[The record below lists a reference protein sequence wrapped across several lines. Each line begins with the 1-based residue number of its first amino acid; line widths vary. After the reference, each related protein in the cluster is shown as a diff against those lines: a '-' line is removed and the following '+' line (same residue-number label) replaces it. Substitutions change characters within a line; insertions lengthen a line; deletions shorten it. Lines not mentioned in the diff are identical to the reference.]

1 MFKAAC
7 SQWRQT
13 TPELLMCKIW
23 ITSNFSTQFL
33 TAALRPALAIRNILA
48 EVNESGYNQWES
60 VLHDPQHPI
69 FQMKPDIILLLLSSM
84 ELAFRGDTTPEA
96 VTERIF
102 SAIQA
107 AKRNGNARI
116 VVTLPEPLQEEYLS
130 NSWAY
135 EWRRRICTSLHER
148 VAPDDAVLVDMEP
161 LIRRVGGD
169 AWFSAKYYITAK
181 FPFHPDHTH
190 LYANT
195 LADVVRGI
203 LSSPCK
209 MIITDLDNTL
219 WRGIV
224 GEVGW
229 ENVDL
234 DEGGKGHSFLRIQRF
249 LKHLQRSGVLLA
261 IVSKNQPE
269 IALEVFRRSEMIL
282 QEKDFIAKEINW
294 ERKSQNIRRI
304 LQRLNLSTAGVVFL
318 DDSPVEREEVRS
330 AIPNLIVPELPSEPA
345 EWVPMLQQ
353 MGLFEC
359 GFSTLE
365 SVRRKQYYEE
375 EHRRQAELDSIENY
389 ETFLRKLDIK
399 LTPIEIAENRER
411 VVELINKTNQFNLT
425 TRRFGW
431 SRIEEILSRGGL
443 AFSYRL
449 EDRFGDYG
457 IISVVVLEV
466 EEKNKFRI
474 DTWVM
479 SCRVMGRTVEHAILS
494 HVLHE
499 LKQRGTAYLVG
510 EFIPSPKNA
519 PVASLYEKLGF
530 QEKEP
535 EGDSVFYEIEVAL
548 AAKERLN
555 RYVTIVSSLTE
566 ERKKRKCEP

>member
-1 MFKAAC
+1 M
-7 SQWRQT
+7 
-13 TPELLMCKIW
+13 
-23 ITSNFSTQFL
+23 
-33 TAALRPALAIRNILA
+33 
-48 EVNESGYNQWES
+48 
-60 VLHDPQHPI
+60 
-69 FQMKPDIILLLLSSM
+69 
-84 ELAFRGDTTPEA
+84 
-96 VTERIF
+96 
-102 SAIQA
+102 
-107 AKRNGNARI
+107 
-116 VVTLPEPLQEEYLS
+116 
-130 NSWAY
+130 
-135 EWRRRICTSLHER
+135 
-148 VAPDDAVLVDMEP
+148 
-161 LIRRVGGD
+161 
-169 AWFSAKYYITAK
+169 
-181 FPFHPDHTH
+181 
-190 LYANT
+190 
-195 LADVVRGI
+195 
-203 LSSPCK
+203 
-209 MIITDLDNTL
+209 
-219 WRGIV
+219 
-224 GEVGW
+224 
-229 ENVDL
+229 
-234 DEGGKGHSFLRIQRF
+234 
-249 LKHLQRSGVLLA
+249 
-261 IVSKNQPE
+261 
-269 IALEVFRRSEMIL
+269 
-282 QEKDFIAKEINW
+282 
-294 ERKSQNIRRI
+294 
-304 LQRLNLSTAGVVFL
+304 

-375 EHRRQAELDSIENY
+375 EYRRQAELDSIENY

-443 AFSYRL
+443 AFSYRF

-479 SCRVMGRTVEHAILS
+479 SCRMMGRTVEHAILS

-530 QEKEP
+530 QKKEP
-535 EGDSVFYEIEVAL
+535 EGDSVFYEIEVAST
-548 AAKERLN
+548 AKERLN
-555 RYVTIVSSLTE
+555 RYVTIVSPLTE